1 MSEESKPVEILWK
14 SHSGSLTVFSPVI
27 VRDENGNQYFPP
39 ADKDPLRPKFCGCG
53 QSGNKPFCDG
63 SHKKKG
69 EK

>member
-1 MSEESKPVEILWK
+1 VSEESKPVEILWK

-27 VRDENGNQYFPP
+27 VRDEDGNQYFPP

-63 SHKKKG
+63 SKKK
-69 EK
+69 ERQV

>member
-1 MSEESKPVEILWK
+1 VSEESKPVEILWK

-53 QSGNKPFCDG
+53 LSGNKPFCDG

-69 EK
+69 ET